1 MGARRG
7 WPVFGLVMAREVVV
21 DAAHRVAEF
30 REVDVDA
37 LLGRAEDTSEL
48 LDYTVAE
55 QQELL
60 GTIWTAITD
69 VAATRKRARMRE
81 GRLRRSADRLQRQAG
96 QAAAAGRPEYARQA
110 MAWRATILRHVVELT
125 AEQATLRASE
135 VRLSNIA
142 RRLQASIDACRI
154 HRETIG
160 AEYTAAQAVLGPG
173 QLLSGNSSEPGP
185 NGTGLTSGRI
195 HTQLEAISRRSAVDQ
210 AMAQIR
216 ERRRTR

>member
-1 MGARRG
+1 M
-7 WPVFGLVMAREVVV
+7 

-37 LLGRAEDTSEL
+37 LLERAEDTSEL

-69 VAATRKRARMRE
+69 VAADRKRARMRE

-125 AEQATLRASE
+125 AEQASLRTSE
-135 VRLSNIA
+135 VRLSDIA
-142 RRLQASIDACRI
+142 RQLQASIDARRI
-154 HRETIG
+154 HRETIS
-160 AEYTAAQAVLGPG
+160 AEYTAAQAAVGPAAA
-173 QLLSGNSSEPGP
+173 QRQYEWT
-185 NGTGLTSGRI
+185 GT
-195 HTQLEAISRRSAVDQ
+195 EW
-210 AMAQIR
+210 
-216 ERRRTR
+216 RRTGQRPDSRPA

>member
-1 MGARRG
+1 M
-7 WPVFGLVMAREVVV
+7 

-30 REVDVDA
+30 REVDVAA

-69 VAATRKRARMRE
+69 VAAGRKRARMRE
-81 GRLRRSADRLQRQAG
+81 RRLRRSADRLQRQAG
-96 QAAAAGRPEYARQA
+96 QAAAAGRAEYARQA
-110 MAWRATILRHVVELT
+110 MAWRATILRHVAELT

-135 VRLSNIA
+135 VRLSDIA

-154 HRETIG
+154 HRELIS
-160 AEYTAAQAVLGPG
+160 AEYTAAQSARGPRQRFGGSLG
-173 QLLSGNSSEPGP
+173 EPGP
-185 NGTGLTSGRI
+185 SGTGLASGPI
-195 HTQLEAISRRSAVDQ
+195 QVQLEAISRRSAVDQ
-210 AMAQIR
+210 AMAQIK
-216 ERRRTR
+216 ERQRAQ

>member
-1 MGARRG
+1 MGPRGGGART
-7 WPVFGLVMAREVVV
+7 GLAMAREVTVNAV
-21 DAAHRVAEF
+21 HRVAEF

-48 LDYTVAE
+48 LDHTVAE

-69 VAATRKRARMRE
+69 VAADRKRARMRE

-125 AEQATLRASE
+125 AEQAALRASE
-135 VRLSNIA
+135 VKLSDIA
-142 RRLQASIDACRI
+142 RRLQASIDASRI
-154 HRETIG
+154 HREMIS
-160 AEYTAAQAVLGPG
+160 AEYTAAQATPGPG
-173 QLLSGNSSEPGP
+173 QLLSGNMSAPGP
-185 NGTGLTSGRI
+185 SGTGLASGRI
-195 HTQLEAISRRSAVDQ
+195 HAQFEAISKRSAVEK
-210 AMAQIR
+210 AMAQIK
-216 ERRRTR
+216 ERRRAQ